1 MQRYIVEQ
9 DIGIEKNEKY
19 KEKKVQ
25 WLHIWEKGILQVL
38 NNADNKIN
46 LDFIKGEEELRKT
59 SNHIINMNENFNIS
73 QYLILLELSLFVPY
87 FPIGE
92 FQTKFYERVNLDTKY
107 ADFFIREIC

>member
-1 MQRYIVEQ
+1 MNKDVLEQFGLDIQQTRLLFSMQRYIVEQ

-59 SNHIINMNENFNIS
+59 SNHI
-73 QYLILLELSLFVPY
+73 Y
-87 FPIGE
+87 
-92 FQTKFYERVNLDTKY
+92 
-107 ADFFIREIC
+107 